1 LKPKNML
8 LVDAIGALVS
18 AVSLGVLL
26 PYFQSF
32 IGLPLHLLYVLA
44 FIAVIFLI
52 ISLSSFFRGNCE
64 YQKRLKMMAKFNL
77 LYILVT
83 WLLIIL
89 YFAEITNY
97 GLLYFAAETIV
108 VLVLV
113 KFERQ
118 LAVNSP

>member
-1 LKPKNML
+1 ML

>member
-77 LYILVT
+77 LYILLT

>member
-52 ISLSSFFRGNCE
+52 ISLSSFFCGNCE
-64 YQKRLKMMAKFNL
+64 YHKRLKMMAKFNL
-77 LYILVT
+77 LYILLT

-89 YFAEITNY
+89 YFAEISNY

>member
-1 LKPKNML
+1 ML

-18 AVSLGVLL
+18 TVSLGVLL

-44 FIAVIFLI
+44 FIAAIFCI

-108 VLVLV
+108 VLVLL

>member
-1 LKPKNML
+1 ML

-18 AVSLGVLL
+18 TVSLGVLL

-52 ISLSSFFRGNCE
+52 ISLSSFFCGNCE

-77 LYILVT
+77 LYILLT

-97 GLLYFAAETIV
+97 GLLYFAAETII
-108 VLVLV
+108 VLVLL

-118 LAVNSP
+118 LTVNSP